1 MNTFGHSLRVSIF
14 GESHGNTIGVLID
27 GCPAGLKIKENEFNT
42 DLSRRRSGKMG
53 TTPRKEPDKPEI
65 LSGIH
70 KSYTT
75 GAPITILFKNE
86 NTLSKDYDS
95 FRRIPRPG
103 HADFTAYK
111 KYGGYN
117 DPRGSGPF
125 SGRLTLGIVAAG
137 IIAKKVVFPLLIDA
151 KLIEAGGEKDI
162 DKAVR
167 KAIEEQDTI
176 GGMIECKA
184 ENVPVGLGEPFF
196 NSVESLISHF
206 MFAIPAVKGIEF
218 GSGMEAARMKGS
230 EHNDSIINKNGQ
242 TDTNYAGGINGG
254 ITNGNDVVFRVA
266 IKPPSSTPK
275 KQKTLNFES
284 DQVEEVEIKGRHD
297 LCIALRMPVIVEAV
311 TAIVMA
317 NFMLDAQQVN
327 KVINP
332 KKFYSE

>member
-1 MNTFGHSLRVSIF
+1 
-14 GESHGNTIGVLID
+14 
-27 GCPAGLKIKENEFNT
+27 
-42 DLSRRRSGKMG
+42 
-53 TTPRKEPDKPEI
+53 
-65 LSGIH
+65 
-70 KSYTT
+70 
-75 GAPITILFKNE
+75 
-86 NTLSKDYDS
+86 
-95 FRRIPRPG
+95 
-103 HADFTAYK
+103 
-111 KYGGYN
+111 
-117 DPRGSGPF
+117 
-125 SGRLTLGIVAAG
+125 
-137 IIAKKVVFPLLIDA
+137 
-151 KLIEAGGEKDI
+151 
-162 DKAVR
+162 
-167 KAIEEQDTI
+167 
-176 GGMIECKA
+176 
-184 ENVPVGLGEPFF
+184 
-196 NSVESLISHF
+196 

>member
-86 NTLSKDYDS
+86 NTQSKDYDS
-95 FRRIPRPG
+95 FKRIPRPG

-137 IIAKKVVFPLLIDA
+137 IIAKKIIFPLLVDA

-317 NFMLDAQQVN
+317 NLMLDAQQVD
-327 KVINP
+327 KVFNP